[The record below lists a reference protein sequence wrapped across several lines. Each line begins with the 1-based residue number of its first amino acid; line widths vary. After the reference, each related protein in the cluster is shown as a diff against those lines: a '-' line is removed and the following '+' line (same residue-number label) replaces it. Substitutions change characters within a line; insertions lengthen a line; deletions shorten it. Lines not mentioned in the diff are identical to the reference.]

1 MTKLFTKRLALVT
14 GLLFTAL
21 LCLGVV
27 YIDTTSVFWKMESGI
42 VKLYVSNSIP
52 VINVDTNTQ
61 RIGIFSTN
69 TTYAFEVLPRVPSTN
84 GAATG
89 QSSAVIG
96 GMNFQGAKGGDT
108 IRGTTATGGAGG
120 TVNIV
125 GGDGGEAPFA
135 LTNYTGG
142 GGGGFAVVGGT
153 GGGAT
158 TGIATNNMVGGNGGA
173 FTLFSGPG
181 GSPTTP
187 ATNAV
192 GGNGGAIT
200 ITASAGGTPTAGWAR
215 KTGNG
220 GQLTFAGGSS
230 GNSVRT
236 NTGNGGSISFSA
248 GNSGNVTTSPG
259 DAGAPGQISFVS
271 GNGGSGGTNA
281 NGGSQYFLP
290 GTGAITGSI
299 VIGRDSTG
307 ASRGGLQVGPLVSG
321 TTATL
326 TNLLSI
332 TAVLDFP
339 SIAAG
344 SVADMNVAFAGA
356 ADGDVVTLGVPLA
369 SVTNCTWMAFASNA
383 VVYVRA
389 ANGQL
394 VTAQDPNSGT
404 FRITVEKFR

>member
-1 MTKLFTKRLALVT
+1 MKIFTKRLALVT

-21 LCLGVV
+21 ICMGVV
-27 YIDTTSVFWKMESGI
+27 FIDSTSVFWKMESGI
-42 VKLYVSNSIP
+42 VKLYVTNDIP
-52 VINVDTNTQ
+52 VIMVDTNTQ
-61 RIGIFSTN
+61 RIGFFSTN
-69 TTYAFEVLPRVPSTN
+69 TTYALEIAPRRPSTN
-84 GAATG
+84 GLATG
-89 QSSAVIG
+89 QSSALIG

-120 TVNIV
+120 NAFII

-142 GGGGFAVVGGT
+142 TGGGFTVLGGT

-158 TGIATNNMVGGNGGA
+158 VGIATNNMTGGNGGA
-173 FTLFSGPG
+173 FSLASGPG
-181 GSPTTP
+181 GSPATP

-192 GGNGGAIT
+192 GGNGGTIT
-200 ITASAGGTPTAGWAR
+200 ITANGGGTPTAGWSR
-215 KTGNG
+215 KTGSG
-220 GQLTFAGGSS
+220 GQLIFNGGSS

-236 NTGNGGSISFSA
+236 NTGNGGAISFTA

-259 DAGAPGQISFVS
+259 DPGNAGNLNFTS
-271 GNGGSGGTNA
+271 GNGGGGGTNA

-299 VIGRDSTG
+299 VIGRDVTG
-307 ASRGGLQVGPLVSG
+307 VSRGGLQVGPLVTG

-326 TNLLSI
+326 TNLLTI

-344 SVADMNVAFAGA
+344 SVADIDVAFAGA
-356 ADGDVVTLGVPLA
+356 ADGDVVTLGVPLSA
-369 SVTNCTWMAFASNA
+369 VTNCMWMAFASNA

-394 VTAQDPNSGT
+394 VTAQDPNSGV
-404 FRITVEKFR
+404 FRITLEKFR